1 MDVSEQT
8 AGRSAAVSKVMT
20 REVCTAGPDTSLAEI
35 GELLV
40 EHRCHHVPIVDGDR
54 LVGMVSSRDLVDAA
68 REAGTDRLSGTA
80 AGGMRAA
87 EVMSTDLQTIE
98 PDGSIDVAI
107 ERIGQGDIH
116 ALIVL
121 DRDDALVGIVTHRD
135 LLRYLMN

>member
-1 MDVSEQT
+1 MSEKSSVR
-8 AGRSAAVSKVMT
+8 GESVSKLMT
-20 REVCTAGPDTSLAEI
+20 TEVRTAAPGTTLSEI
-35 GELLV
+35 GEMLV
-40 EHRCHHVPIVDGDR
+40 EERCHHVPVLDGGR
-54 LVGMVSSRDLVDAA
+54 VVGMISSRDLVDAA
-68 REAGTDRLSGTA
+68 RARDADTLSDSEAGAVT
-80 AGGMRAA
+80 AA

-107 ERIGQGDIH
+107 QRIGEGDIH

>member
-1 MDVSEQT
+1 MSEKSSVR
-8 AGRSAAVSKVMT
+8 GESVSKLMT
-20 REVCTAGPDTSLAEI
+20 TEVRTAAPGTTLSEI
-35 GELLV
+35 GEMLV
-40 EHRCHHVPIVDGDR
+40 EERCHHVPILDGGR
-54 LVGMVSSRDLVDAA
+54 VVGMISSRDLVDAA
-68 REAGTDRLSGTA
+68 RARDADTLSDSEAGAVT
-80 AGGMRAA
+80 AA

-107 ERIGQGDIH
+107 QRIGEGDIH